1 MTLTT
6 RLKQDFF
13 FSIFLFLEAS
23 SWMEVASNWVLIGS
37 GIMFQ
42 SWSDLMRVIT
52 LKQMSNMKGNTEEPG
67 EKAEVQNVLQMYEEN
82 SINWNRIPSSI
93 LLQS

>member
-1 MTLTT
+1 
-6 RLKQDFF
+6 
-13 FSIFLFLEAS
+13 
-23 SWMEVASNWVLIGS
+23 
-37 GIMFQ
+37 
-42 SWSDLMRVIT
+42 MRVIT